1 MQGLWPG
8 RKQQDQE
15 EDRIMGDRVA
25 IVTGGANGIGKACAR
40 RLSEDGFLVVIADID
55 RDAGTAL
62 ADELG
67 AERNKALFVACDVS
81 DRLSVNNLLSE
92 TRSAFDRLDGR
103 VNIAGSV
110 AKGDILDLSEADF
123 DKVIGV
129 NLRGSFLVAREAA
142 RQMVEQIEEAGER
155 TEDVRRRYAIIN
167 MSSVNGVMA
176 IPDQLAYCVSKGAIN
191 QMTKS
196 MSLALAKYGI
206 RVNAIGPGSINTD
219 VLKSVNDNPEAMA
232 KIMSRTPLQRIG
244 DPDEVASVASFLAS
258 KDASYITGTTI
269 YADGGRLAMN
279 YTVS

>member
-1 MQGLWPG
+1 MCERAG
-8 RKQQDQE
+8 
-15 EDRIMGDRVA
+15 
-25 IVTGGANGIGKACAR
+25 VTGNAFAR
-40 RLSEDGFLVVIADID
+40 KCDVRDEDSVIDFF
-55 RDAGTAL
+55 RT
-62 ADELG
+62 ADERVG
-67 AERNKALFVACDVS
+67 AIDGV
-81 DRLSVNNLLSE
+81 VNN
-92 TRSAFDRLDGR
+92 
-103 VNIAGSV
+103 AGIV

-155 TEDVRRRYAIIN
+155 MEDVRRRYAIIN

-176 IPDQLAYCVSKGAIN
+176 IPDQLAYCTTKGAIN

-196 MSLALAKYGI
+196 MALALAKHGI

-219 VLKSVNDNPEAMA
+219 VLKSVNDNPAAIA

-258 KDASYITGTTI
+258 RDASYITGTTI